1 MNQPNKINVEKMF
14 TSIMSSVNV
23 LIDKIETL
31 DPTSEQ
37 YGNALTNLA
46 KAFTILSG
54 AAIKEDKQG
63 K

>member
-1 MNQPNKINVEKMF
+1 MNQPSKINVEKMF
-14 TSIMSSVNV
+14 ASIMSSVNV

-31 DPTSEQ
+31 DPTTEA
-37 YGNALTNLA
+37 YGIALTNLA

-54 AAIKEDKQG
+54 TAIRDEKAG

>member
-14 TSIMSSVNV
+14 SSIMLSVNV

-37 YGNALTNLA
+37 YGHALSNLA

-54 AAIKEDKQG
+54 TVIRDEKGSK
-63 K
+63 